1 MRSAVL
7 LLALVVLVA
16 VAVVDGS
23 LATVTVGASLPCF
36 LLRVVALLYNASLA
50 LLLRFVFC
58 FCLLDSQRM
67 ESLQVAFPG

>member
-7 LLALVVLVA
+7 VLALVVLVA

-36 LLRVVALLYNASLA
+36 LLRVVALL
-50 LLLRFVFC
+50 
-58 FCLLDSQRM
+58 
-67 ESLQVAFPG
+67 